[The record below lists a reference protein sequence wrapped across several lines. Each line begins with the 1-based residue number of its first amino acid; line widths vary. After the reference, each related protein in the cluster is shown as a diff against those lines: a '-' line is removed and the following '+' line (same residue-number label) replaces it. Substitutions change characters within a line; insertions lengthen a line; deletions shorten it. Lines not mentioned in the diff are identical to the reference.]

1 MLEREREMWR
11 SSAIPEVMEWNEL
24 TDRECGMKEKRTRA
38 ELGKRYQDIRTRERK
53 RSWGWSEK

>member
-1 MLEREREMWR
+1 
-11 SSAIPEVMEWNEL
+11 MEWNEL